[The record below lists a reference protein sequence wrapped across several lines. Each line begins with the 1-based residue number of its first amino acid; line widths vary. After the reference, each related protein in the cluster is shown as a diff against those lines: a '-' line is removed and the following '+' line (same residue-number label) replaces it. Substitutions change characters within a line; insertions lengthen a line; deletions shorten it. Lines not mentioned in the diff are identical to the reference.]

1 MKDGKITNLVID
13 MHRPVFRFTLIFV
26 LFFIVTCASIYPKYV
41 KADGLF
47 QEQLSA
53 SFGDRTT
60 DLIIKMMPPVVTTET
75 LENQSQ
81 KPVIQFK
88 LYDPATKE
96 GFKHVTYYI
105 TIEKDGKKLLSDWF
119 HDHKGDLKIEM
130 KPSDAESITVYGEP
144 DPILQAFTGTD
155 RNPVIATGPI
165 FSEGGL
171 YHFKVRVTT
180 IDYDRSFIPDD
191 KQPEY
196 DGWLSVGAV
205 ENQQVSLGDDSSV
218 KKPIPVQIISYYD
231 ELNDFNFDPST
242 KEMQFTMPFDWNVTR
257 LEANN
262 IMVHQEVNLPK
273 PSELSSESYVGT
285 INGMNVTK
293 DLMVDP
299 TNSTKDV
306 VHFMIPKPVVMEIA
320 QQVTK
325 GGQAGD
331 GLMKFTLKPSV

>member
-1 MKDGKITNLVID
+1 
-13 MHRPVFRFTLIFV
+13 
-26 LFFIVTCASIYPKYV
+26 
-41 KADGLF
+41 
-47 QEQLSA
+47 
-53 SFGDRTT
+53 
-60 DLIIKMMPPVVTTET
+60 VVTTET

-196 DGWLSVGAV
+196 DGWLSVGAI
-205 ENQQVSLGDDSSV
+205 ENQQVSLDDGNSV

-231 ELNDFNFDPST
+231 ELSDFSFDPST

-325 GGQAGD
+325 TEQAGD

>member
-1 MKDGKITNLVID
+1 MKDEGKINLAFS
-13 MHRPVFRFTLIFV
+13 MHKLVFRSTLIFV
-26 LFFIVTCASIYPKYV
+26 LFSVVTCTSIYPKSAN
-41 KADGLF
+41 ADGLF

-75 LENQSQ
+75 LQNQSQ
-81 KPVIQFK
+81 KPIIQFK

-130 KPSDAESITVYGEP
+130 KPSDAESITVYGEQ
-144 DPILQAFTGTD
+144 DPILQAFTGTE

-171 YHFKVRVTT
+171 YHFLVRVTT

-191 KQPEY
+191 KQPEF
-196 DGWLSVGAV
+196 DGWLSIGAV
-205 ENQQVSLGDDSSV
+205 KNQQISLDDSN
-218 KKPIPVQIISYYD
+218 KNLIPIQIISYYD
-231 ELNDFNFDPST
+231 ELKNFSFDQNT
-242 KEMQFTMPFDWNVTR
+242 KEMRFTMPFDWNVTR
-257 LEANN
+257 LEANKV
-262 IMVHQEVNLPK
+262 MVHQEVNLPK
-273 PSELSSESYVGT
+273 PSELTSESYVGT

-293 DLMVDP
+293 NLMIDP

-320 QQVTK
+320 QHVNKT
-325 GGQAGD
+325 GQIED
-331 GLMKFTLKPSV
+331 GLMKFTLRPTI

>member
-1 MKDGKITNLVID
+1 MKDEIMID
-13 MHRPVFRFTLIFV
+13 LIFNIHGSVFRSAIILV
-26 LFFIVTCASIYPKYV
+26 LFLGVVCVLYPQFAN
-41 KADGLF
+41 ADGLF

-75 LENQSQ
+75 LENQGQ
-81 KPVIQFK
+81 NPIIQFK

-130 KPSDAESITVYGEP
+130 KPSDADSITVYGEP

-155 RNPVIATGPI
+155 RNPVVATGPI
-165 FSEGGL
+165 FTEGGL
-171 YHFKVRVTT
+171 YHFIVRVTT

-196 DGWLSVGAV
+196 DGWLSIGAV
-205 ENQQVSLGDDSSV
+205 ENQQVTVGNNISNN
-218 KKPIPVQIISYYD
+218 PIPVQIISYYD
-231 ELNDFNFDPST
+231 ELKDFNFDPNT

-257 LEANN
+257 LEANKV
-262 IMVHQEVNLPK
+262 MVHQEVNLPK
-273 PSELSSESYVGT
+273 PSELSSGSYVGT

-293 DLMVDP
+293 NLMLDP
-299 TNSTKDV
+299 TNRTKDV
-306 VHFMIPKPVVMEIA
+306 VHFMIPKPVVLEIA

-325 GGQAGD
+325 SGQAED

>member
-1 MKDGKITNLVID
+1 MKDGKRTNLATD
-13 MHRPVFRFTLIFV
+13 MHRSIFRFTFV
-26 LFFIVTCASIYPKYV
+26 FMLFFIVTCASIYPKYV

-205 ENQQVSLGDDSSV
+205 ENQQVSLGDDNSV

-231 ELNDFNFDPST
+231 ELSDFTFDPST

-262 IMVHQEVNLPK
+262 LMVHQEVNLPK

-325 GGQAGD
+325 SGQAGD

>member
-1 MKDGKITNLVID
+1 MKDEIRTNLALE
-13 MHRPVFRFTLIFV
+13 MHGSVFRSALIFV
-26 LFFIVTCASIYPKYV
+26 LFSAVTFALVYPKSAN
-41 KADGLF
+41 ADGLF

-81 KPVIQFK
+81 KPIIQFK

-171 YHFKVRVTT
+171 YHFLVRVTT
-180 IDYDRSFIPDD
+180 IDFDRSLIPDD

-196 DGWLSVGAV
+196 DGWLSIGAV
-205 ENQQVSLGDDSSV
+205 NNQQVSLDGDGSKRS
-218 KKPIPVQIISYYD
+218 IPVQIISYYD
-231 ELNDFNFDPST
+231 ELKDFSLDPST

-262 IMVHQEVNLPK
+262 IMVHQEINLPK

-293 DLMVDP
+293 NLMIDP

-325 GGQAGD
+325 SGQAGD
-331 GLMKFTLKPSV
+331 GLMKFTLKPTV

>member
-1 MKDGKITNLVID
+1 MKDEIMID
-13 MHRPVFRFTLIFV
+13 LIFNIHGSVFKSSIILV
-26 LFFIVTCASIYPKYV
+26 LFLSVVCALYPQFAN
-41 KADGLF
+41 ADGLF

-75 LENQSQ
+75 IENQGQ
-81 KPVIQFK
+81 NPIIQFK

-144 DPILQAFTGTD
+144 DPILHAFTGTD
-155 RNPVIATGPI
+155 RNPVVATGPI
-165 FSEGGL
+165 FAEGGL
-171 YHFKVRVTT
+171 HHFIVRVTT

-196 DGWLSVGAV
+196 DGWLSIGAV
-205 ENQQVSLGDDSSV
+205 ENQQVTVGDNIS
-218 KKPIPVQIISYYD
+218 KNPIPVQIISYYD
-231 ELNDFNFDPST
+231 ELKDFNFDPNT

-257 LEANN
+257 LEANKV
-262 IMVHQEVNLPK
+262 MVHQEVNLPK
-273 PSELSSESYVGT
+273 PSELSSGSYVGT

-293 DLMVDP
+293 NLMLDP
-299 TNSTKDV
+299 TNRTKDV
-306 VHFMIPKPVVMEIA
+306 VHFMIPKPVVLEIA

-325 GGQAGD
+325 SGRAED

>member
-1 MKDGKITNLVID
+1 MKDARMTNLVFD
-13 MHRPVFRFTLIFV
+13 MHGSVFRPAIIYV
-26 LFFIVTCASIYPKYV
+26 LFLIITCALIYPKSAN
-41 KADGLF
+41 ADGLF

-75 LENQSQ
+75 LENQGQ
-81 KPVIQFK
+81 NPIIQFK

-155 RNPVIATGPI
+155 RNPVVATGPI
-165 FSEGGL
+165 FTEGGL
-171 YHFKVRVTT
+171 YHFIVRVTT

-196 DGWLSVGAV
+196 DGWLSIGAV
-205 ENQQVSLGDDSSV
+205 ENQQVTVDNNIS
-218 KKPIPVQIISYYD
+218 KNPIPVQIISYYD
-231 ELNDFNFDPST
+231 ELKDFNFDPNT

-257 LEANN
+257 LEANK

-273 PSELSSESYVGT
+273 PSELSSGSYVGT

-293 DLMVDP
+293 NLMLDP

-320 QQVTK
+320 QQVAK
-325 GGQAGD
+325 SGQAED
-331 GLMKFTLKPSV
+331 GLMKFTLKPTV